1 MKSLETLLKV
11 AQRRMDALGVEATR
25 IAQRIDHTRMQQ
37 AAILAREE
45 TEVQLAESDVQLGA
59 ALIAYRRRVKFQ
71 LDEIERTIAAD
82 EAALAE
88 VRERLAAAY
97 QEKSKFEQLIERE
110 ALRLAAER
118 AAKDQAAMDE
128 IAVNRGAAFG
138 K

>member
-45 TEVQLAESDVQLGA
+45 TEVQLAEGDVQLGA
-59 ALIAYRRRVKFQ
+59 PLIAYRRRVKFQ
-71 LDEIERTIAAD
+71 LDEIKKAIAAD
-82 EAALAE
+82 EASLAE

>member
-82 EAALAE
+82 EAALAD

>member
-45 TEVQLAESDVQLGA
+45 TEVQLAEGDVQLGA
-59 ALIAYRRRVKFQ
+59 PLIAYRRRVKFQ
-71 LDEIERTIAAD
+71 LDEIKEAIAAD
-82 EAALAE
+82 EASLAE